1 MKIRSRN
8 YSGESDKKA
17 MANVVRASQ
26 ADNLHVVDLP
36 YRLSSW
42 AFDTPENI
50 RLWHDKNGA
59 LLAWAVMQTPFWTI
73 DYAYSPKIDGNI
85 HQHILTWADHRA
97 KEIVK
102 TPSKHP
108 TWYVNVFPQQL
119 DRIKDLENIGFAS
132 QAHVEKNPYS
142 EILLQHVARSLINE
156 PILPKGYSIRPLASH
171 GEVGAYVELHRLAF
185 GSKTMTASWKTKQLN
200 CPEYDPDIDL
210 VIVAPNGRFVAFCV
224 CWLYT
229 DTEGHVSGQIEPL
242 GVHPDFRQL
251 GLAKAVLV
259 EGLRRMYAKGAKQ
272 ITVITESYRQPALAL
287 YESVGFHVKQK
298 VLMYRKDYA

>member
-1 MKIRSRN
+1 
-8 YSGESDKKA
+8 
-17 MANVVRASQ
+17 VVTASQ
-26 ADNLHVVDLP
+26 ADNLHLVDLP

-50 RLWHDKNGA
+50 RLWHDDNGEI
-59 LLAWAVMQTPFWTI
+59 LAWAAMQTPFWTI

-102 TPSKHP
+102 SPNKHP
-108 TWYVNVFPQQL
+108 TWYINVFSYQL
-119 DRIKDLENIGFAS
+119 DRVKDLESIGFAS

-142 EILLQHVARSLINE
+142 EILLQHARHFSINE
-156 PILPKGYSIRPLASH
+156 PVLPDGYSIRPLASH

-200 CPEYDPDIDL
+200 CPQYDPDIDL
-210 VIVAPNGRFVAFCV
+210 LIVAPNGRFVAFCV

-229 DTEGHVSGQIEPL
+229 DDEGNISGQIEPL
-242 GVHPDFRQL
+242 GVHPDFHQL
-251 GLAKAVLV
+251 GLGKAILL
-259 EGLRRMYAKGAKQ
+259 EGVRQMYAKGAKQ
-272 ITVITESYRQPALAL
+272 IYVITETYRHAALAL
-287 YESVGFHVKQK
+287 YESATFHIQRR
-298 VLMYRKDYA
+298 VLVFRKDYA